1 MIDFKDNLGYKICC
15 ARLEIKDNLES
26 LKRLGSTT
34 SRTEGILDALAKSHG
49 IIINRDDY
57 RQYISGLIEGYKEV
71 LEIIEE
77 AEKRWK

>member
-1 MIDFKDNLGYKICC
+1 MIGFKDNLGYKICC

-26 LKRLGSTT
+26 L
-34 SRTEGILDALAKSHG
+34 
-49 IIINRDDY
+49 
-57 RQYISGLIEGYKEV
+57 IEGYKEV

>member
-15 ARLEIKDNLES
+15 ARLEVKDNLES

-34 SRTEGILDALAKSHG
+34 SRAEGILDALTKSHK
-49 IIINRDDY
+49 IIASRDDY
-57 RQYISGLIEGYKEV
+57 TQYITGLIEGYEEV
-71 LEIIEE
+71 LVIIKE